1 MGKFLAGHRKGI
13 TIDSQVL
20 LIIDKK
26 IESTI
31 FSSHLLGSY
40 VFNSRLLGRTIY
52 QQRGKSTDDRLVKSH
67 SLSAFCSESIDFKE

>member
-1 MGKFLAGHRKGI
+1 MGHRKEI

-31 FSSHLLGSY
+31 FSLHLLGSY
-40 VFNSRLLGRTIY
+40 VFNSRLLCRTIY
-52 QQRGKSTDDRLVKSH
+52 QQRAKSTDDRLVKGH